1 MSQDPTRRA
10 LIAIDFVNEIVD
22 PKGKL
27 AGRGYADFLERHG
40 TLGRLPRLLTAARD
54 AGLPVF
60 HVRVGFSKDYLEQPA
75 HSPLFG
81 PARKNQIFRMGT
93 WNTEFHD
100 AARPNEGETIIQK
113 HRVSAFYG
121 TPLDL
126 TLRNLGIGELIIAG
140 VATDLAVQTAARD
153 AHDRGYRVRIVA
165 DCCAAASDEDHED
178 TLRLLRKLATVD
190 TLDDLIE
197 ALA

>member
-1 MSQDPTRRA
+1 MTRDEARRA
-10 LIAIDFVNEIVD
+10 LLAIDFVNEIVD

-27 AGRGYADFLERHG
+27 AGRGYSDFLARHG
-40 TLGRLPRLLTAARD
+40 TLARLPRLLKAARQ
-54 AGLPVF
+54 ARIPVF
-60 HVRVGFSKDYLEQPA
+60 HVRVGFSADYLEQPE

-81 PARKNQIFRMGT
+81 PARKNQVFRMGT
-93 WNTEFHD
+93 WNTEFHE
-100 AARPNEGETIIQK
+100 AASPEKGETIIQK

-126 TLRNLGIGELIIAG
+126 TLRNLGIGEVIIVG

-165 DCCAAASDEDHED
+165 DCCAAASDRDHED
-178 TLRLLRKLATVD
+178 TLRLLEKVAAVD
-190 TLDDLIE
+190 TLEKMIE